1 MIALQLKTNT
11 GAIFR
16 TYFSGTYS
24 NAVNY
29 YLGRVVTQSGANG
42 IEYSA
47 VSEVFEI
54 PSTPYEATD
63 YEQQ

>member
-16 TYFSGTYS
+16 TYYNGTYS
-24 NAVNY
+24 NAVEH
-29 YLGRVVTQSGANG
+29 YLGLTVTNDE
-42 IEYSA
+42 IIT
-47 VSEVFEI
+47 EVFEI